1 MAYRLSIHQIEQSCL
16 FDLTWGKGQ
25 RLTATVAF
33 PQLLLKLYQHWRRA
47 YLGYYK
53 QALRG
58 RVGATG
64 QLSGSPVDWHSQLVQ
79 AEARFLSEFHRWLK
93 RGELFDLRSQL
104 ATPSN
109 PGSDPGSDL
118 GLTGSREG
126 GSERGNPGNPHETLF
141 LTCSP
146 LDLARFPWE
155 TWEFGRHIE
164 VVRSPPI
171 LSPTCAPN
179 TLRRGRPRVL
189 AILGD
194 ETGLNFKGERLALK
208 AQRRCLDIH
217 YVGWQPGEES
227 RLLKDRICQAIADP
241 QGWDVLFFAGH
252 SNEAALLDGQV
263 AIAPQTSLSIRDL
276 SPYLR
281 QAQQRGLQFAL
292 FNSCSGLDIA
302 QALINLGLGQVAIM
316 REPIHNEVAQE
327 FLVQFLQRLSA
338 GETVQTALRGAGEFL
353 KLEKN
358 LTYPSAYLVPSLFR
372 HPESPPY
379 RLPEQGWRGWWRRLR
394 PTKSEAVAVGS
405 LLLLSVLPNLHYWLL
420 DQRVGMQ
427 ARYRDWTGQVAWEE
441 VPPVVLVLVDQQ
453 TFQRRGLSQYKP
465 IDRQLL
471 ADVMSRVMETGVSV
485 VGVDYLLD
493 LQDPRGQDAALRQ
506 VLAEAFQ
513 RQVWSVLITARNP
526 GGEWIELYPE
536 VAQREWLL
544 LGDAWVPFW
553 HIRPRRDSP
562 YQRTPF
568 SYQLAIAHR
577 LQQQQGLV
585 LEGSREDQVQR
596 FLRDGEGSGLS
607 PWTEQHPLTLW
618 SYRWH
623 QRWLQPLLDFSLPPE
638 AIYERVLAWQ
648 LLESPEEAL
657 AELRREDWSDA
668 VVIIAAGGYYE
679 AGIDRDGGDNLPPP
693 PAIRYWQR
701 RQGRRG
707 TAFMGGEAHAYM
719 THHFLTSHLVIP
731 IPDSWLLLVTVL
743 GGKVVLVYGR
753 DRWRGQSCYWGG
765 VGAIALYGGVSLQV
779 YSSAGLLLPW
789 LFPALAIAFYSWNLS
804 RFE

>member
-16 FDLTWGKGQ
+16 FDLTWGQGQ
-25 RLTATVAF
+25 RLTATIAF
-33 PQLLLKLYQHWRRA
+33 PQVLLSLYQAWRRA

-58 RVGATG
+58 RVGAMG
-64 QLSGSPVDWHSQLVQ
+64 QLAGPPVDWHSQLVQ

-104 ATPSN
+104 ETPPTLGSN
-109 PGSDPGSDL
+109 RGSDGRDA
-118 GLTGSREG
+118 GTK
-126 GSERGNPGNPHETLF
+126 NETLF

-146 LDLARFPWE
+146 LELARFPWE

-164 VVRSPPI
+164 VVRSPPT
-171 LSPTCAPN
+171 LSPPAPCQ
-179 TLRRGRPRVL
+179 TALRRGKPRVL

-208 AQRRCLDIH
+208 AQRRCLEIH

-227 RLLKDRICQAIADP
+227 RVLKERICRAIADP

-263 AIAPQTSLSIRDL
+263 AIAPQTALSIRDL
-276 SPYLR
+276 SPYLQ
-281 QAQQRGLQFAL
+281 QAQERGLQFAL

-302 QALINLGLGQVAIM
+302 QGLINLGFAQVAIM

-327 FLVQFLQRLSA
+327 FLVQFLQGLSS
-338 GETVQTALRGAGEFL
+338 GETVQTAVRGAGEFL

-372 HPESPPY
+372 HPESVPY
-379 RLPEQGWRGWWRRLR
+379 RLPEVGWRGWWRRWQ
-394 PTKSEAVAVGS
+394 PTKAETLAVAL
-405 LLLLSVLPNLHYWLL
+405 LLLLSVLPNLQYWLL
-420 DQRVGMQ
+420 DHRVGMQ
-427 ARYRDWTGQVAWEE
+427 ARYRDWTGQVASEDL
-441 VPPVVLVLVDQQ
+441 PPVVLVLVDQQ

-471 ADVMSRVMETGVSV
+471 ADVIAGVMETGVSV

-493 LQDPRGQDAALRQ
+493 LQDPRGQDGALRQ
-506 VLAEAFQ
+506 VLAEAFA
-513 RQVWSVLITARNP
+513 RQVWSVFITVRNP
-526 GGEWIELYPE
+526 GGEWVDLYPE
-536 VAQREWLL
+536 VAEPDWLL

-553 HIRPRRDSP
+553 HIRPRRESP

-577 LQQQQGLV
+577 LQQQQEGRP
-585 LEGSREDQVQR
+585 LEGSREDQVLAFSQ
-596 FLRDGEGSGLS
+596 EGSGLS
-607 PWTEQHPLTLW
+607 PWTELHPVTLW
-618 SYRWH
+618 SYRWR
-623 QRWLQPLLDFSLPPE
+623 QRWLQPLLDFSLPPQV
-638 AIYERVLAWQ
+638 IYERVLAWQ
-648 LLESPEEAL
+648 LLESPEATL

-668 VVIIAAGGYYE
+668 IVIIAAGGYYE
-679 AGIDRDGGDNLPPP
+679 AGIERDGGDNLSPP

-701 RQGRRG
+701 QQGRRG

-719 THHFLTSHLVIP
+719 THHFLTHHLVIP
-731 IPDSWLLLVTVL
+731 IPDSWLLLGTVL
-743 GGKVVLVYGR
+743 GCKVLVVYGR
-753 DRWRGQSCYWGG
+753 ERWRGQGWRWAGL
-765 VGAIALYGGVSLQV
+765 GAIAVYGGVSLQV
-779 YSSAGLLLPW
+779 YISAGLLFPW
-789 LFPALAIAFYSWNLS
+789 LFPALAIALYSWDMGRS
-804 RFE
+804 E